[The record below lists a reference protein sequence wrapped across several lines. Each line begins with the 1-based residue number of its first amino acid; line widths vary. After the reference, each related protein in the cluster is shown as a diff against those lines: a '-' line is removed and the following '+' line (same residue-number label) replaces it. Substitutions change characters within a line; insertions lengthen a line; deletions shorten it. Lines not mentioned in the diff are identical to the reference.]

1 MASKSNDDALG
12 AVIFIL
18 IVLGICAYF
27 LIKWAIIGIIV
38 LIVLFISWLIK
49 ISDKNTI
56 KNIIDTSYSNCKINI
71 PYNRHLSIEELRKIL
86 NLDDLD
92 TKNLFLDR
100 IKDRGERYA
109 IQGKVT
115 QLIKSGNTYKS
126 IVDGTK
132 KYDVFIHYNDDGKT
146 IESLNCNCPYHL
158 EDNKNCKHIYA
169 TLYLINCKKN
179 PQKIIAGITNYSNS
193 TTKMFSSITK
203 YINDHPNKIEKSS
216 IDKYSMMFKSY
227 EASLI
232 RLLND
237 IKDTNYSEQ
246 QLLLSFQHIV
256 NFTNDIKKFIMDSLN
271 KTNTHVKEGISN
283 YIDEEEEKIS
293 NVKTGIAG
301 AIVLDEILNHNKKDK
316 DYDEDLEKE
325 MELHALE
332 EWQKDLVRKGEYFP
346 WNFEEDGEL
355 DEDDYYYED
364 DD

>member
-27 LIKWAIIGIIV
+27 LIRWAIIGIIV
-38 LIVLFISWLIK
+38 LIVLFISWIIK

-256 NFTNDIKKFIMDSLN
+256 NFTNDIKKFIMDS
-271 KTNTHVKEGISN
+271 
-283 YIDEEEEKIS
+283 
-293 NVKTGIAG
+293 
-301 AIVLDEILNHNKKDK
+301 
-316 DYDEDLEKE
+316 
-325 MELHALE
+325 
-332 EWQKDLVRKGEYFP
+332 
-346 WNFEEDGEL
+346 
-355 DEDDYYYED
+355 
-364 DD
+364 